1 VSTLLLVRHG
11 QARFLSEDYDR
22 LSELG
27 ETQARALADFWLR
40 RGIRP
45 TSVYSGTL
53 QRQQRT
59 AEVVGEAFGAGGEHW
74 PSLEVIPGLDE
85 YPADD
90 IVARLGPVMAA
101 GDPAIADLIK
111 AADTA
116 DDSASRYR
124 NIHRMLEAVMAGW
137 VSGDYDEAAVPGLM
151 TWQAFRD
158 GVRSSLRSMMS
169 AAGNGSTIAVFT
181 SGGPVGVSL
190 QTILEAPD
198 IKAAETNWRVHN
210 CSVTRFTFSG
220 DRISLDSF
228 NDVSHLAPEHL
239 SFR

>member
-1 VSTLLLVRHG
+1 MSTLLLVRHG

-27 ETQARALADFWLR
+27 ETQARALAEFWLQ

-53 QRQQRT
+53 RRQQRT
-59 AEVVGEAFGAGGEHW
+59 AEVVGEVFTAGGEQW
-74 PSLEVIPGLDE
+74 PSLEVLPGLDE

-90 IVARLGPVMAA
+90 IVERLGPLMAA
-101 GDPAIADLIK
+101 EDPAIAALIK
-111 AADTA
+111 AADQASDT
-116 DDSASRYR
+116 ASRYR

-137 VSGDYDEAAVPGLM
+137 VGGDYNHAEVPGLM
-151 TWQAFRD
+151 TWSSFRD
-158 GVRSSLRSMMS
+158 GVRSSLRSMML
-169 AAGNGSTIAVFT
+169 AAGSGSTVAVFT

-198 IKAAETNWRVHN
+198 IKAAETNWRVNN

-220 DRISLDSF
+220 ARISLDSF
-228 NDVSHLAPEHL
+228 NDVSHLAAEHL